1 MSKTQKEVIV
11 VQNRE
16 GCFLQT
22 MNIGCAILLIMFGI
36 SVVIVI
42 LGSLL

>member
-1 MSKTQKEVIV
+1 MGRPKKEVIV

-22 MNIGCAILLIMFGI
+22 LNIGCAILLVLFLI
-36 SVVIVI
+36 SLAITI
-42 LGSLL
+42 LGMFL

>member
-1 MSKTQKEVIV
+1 MAKAKKEVIV

-22 MNIGCAILLIMFGI
+22 LNIGCAVLLVLFLISLAITVLGMF
-36 SVVIVI
+36 
-42 LGSLL
+42 L

>member
-1 MSKTQKEVIV
+1 MGKTQKEVIV

-22 MNIGCAILLIMFGI
+22 LNLGCLILVIMFGI
-36 SVVIVI
+36 SVVLVI
-42 LGSLL
+42 IGSAM